1 MRQTLWASLNKKD
14 FKADDYFHIHVVPS
28 YNPMRTKK
36 YARVEKIEGVE
47 EAWKKHLTDCG
58 KEKYIMVDPKQV
70 VEALENSEE
79 KDTFS
84 GLINYLKDRYYS
96 FEKADSVKS

>member
-1 MRQTLWASLNKKD
+1 MEKK
-14 FKADDYFHIHVVPS
+14 
-28 YNPMRTKK
+28 
-36 YARVEKIEGVE
+36 
-47 EAWKKHLTDCG
+47 
-58 KEKYIMVDPKQV
+58 KYIMVDPKQV

-84 GLINYLKDRYYS
+84 SLINYLTDRYYS